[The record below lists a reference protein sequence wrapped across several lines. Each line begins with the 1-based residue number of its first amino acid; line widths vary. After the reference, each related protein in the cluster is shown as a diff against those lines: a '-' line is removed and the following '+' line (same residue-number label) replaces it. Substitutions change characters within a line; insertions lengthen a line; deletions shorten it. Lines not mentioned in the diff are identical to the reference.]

1 MIKKGFD
8 IVLRFKLIMMIINF
22 QDNFTNLKNI
32 SDLAESSRNRA
43 VEVVVA
49 RDRRVSR
56 LRLVPATWDG
66 AGLIGFKI
74 RPVAE
79 DEGVDR

>member
-1 MIKKGFD
+1 M
-8 IVLRFKLIMMIINF
+8 
-22 QDNFTNLKNI
+22 
-32 SDLAESSRNRA
+32 S
-43 VEVVVA
+43 

-56 LRLVPATWDG
+56 LRLVPAPWAG

>member
-1 MIKKGFD
+1 
-8 IVLRFKLIMMIINF
+8 MMMNLF
-22 QDNFTNLKNI
+22 EDNFTNLKNI

-43 VEVVVA
+43 VEVVVT

-56 LRLVPATWDG
+56 LRLVPAAWAG

>member
-1 MIKKGFD
+1 MRTVFGQGPE
-8 IVLRFKLIMMIINF
+8 LGQGRRPSPCPRL
-22 QDNFTNLKNI
+22 L
-32 SDLAESSRNRA
+32 
-43 VEVVVA
+43 EVVVA